1 MKKFLIDMKILIN
14 IIIAVAMLLVNDT
27 VIAQHYIARFPALI
41 DSTGTMRDSAGVTCA
56 FITKDNVIKNQAGQ
70 KIAFIDHDANLIND
84 EGKVIGKIARNGS
97 FLNQNGEVEFK
108 VKRFKEKAY
117 CEVYDVSGRR
127 VLTGHLKYT
136 GQASSMA
143 YIHKQLCTSQ

>member
-1 MKKFLIDMKILIN
+1 MKILTN
-14 IIIAVAMLLVNDT
+14 IIIAVVILLAYET
-27 VIAQHYIARFPALI
+27 SIAQQYTARFPALI
-41 DSTGTMRDSAGVTCA
+41 DSTGTMKDSAGVTCA

-70 KIAFIDHDANLIND
+70 KIAFIDKDGNLMND
-84 EGKVIGKIARNGS
+84 QGKVIGKIARNGS
-97 FLNQNGEVEFK
+97 FLNQNGDVEFK

-117 CEVYDVSGRR
+117 CEVYDISGKR
-127 VLTGHLKYT
+127 VLTGDLKYT

>member
-1 MKKFLIDMKILIN
+1 MKILLN
-14 IIIAVAMLLVNDT
+14 IIIAVSILLLYDA
-27 VIAQHYIARFPALI
+27 VIAQQYTARFPALI
-41 DSTGTMRDSAGVTCA
+41 DSTGTMKDSAGVTCA

-70 KIAFIDHDANLIND
+70 KIAFIDRDGNLIND
-84 EGKVIGKIARNGS
+84 EGRVIGKIARNGS
-97 FLNQNGEVEFK
+97 FLNQDGEVEFK

-117 CEVYDVSGRR
+117 CEVYDISGKR

-143 YIHKQLCTSQ
+143 YIHKRLCNAQ

>member
-1 MKKFLIDMKILIN
+1 MGKFLNEMKILTN
-14 IIIAVAMLLVNDT
+14 IIVSIVMLLLHDSAN
-27 VIAQHYIARFPALI
+27 AQQYTARFPALI
-41 DSTGTMRDSAGVTCA
+41 DSTGAMKDSAGVTCA

-70 KIAFIDHDANLIND
+70 KIAFIDKDGNLMND
-84 EGKVIGKIARNGS
+84 QGKVIGKIARNGS
-97 FLNQNGEVEFK
+97 LLNQNGEVEFK
-108 VKRFKEKAY
+108 VKRFKEKEY
-117 CEVYDVSGRR
+117 CEVYDISGKR